1 MINVKIDAMQLN
13 KTLNNVVDYS
23 DGFLKGIDMKS
34 IEFNN
39 EVANFTHAALNKY
52 IDSQARM
59 NPIRLHHV
67 YEWGKAGNQASRL
80 FEFDTRVLGKTISFS
95 GKFLPSK
102 SVSNT
107 SSEPFVNKA
116 NVMENDIQGVIE
128 PKNSD
133 VLVFENNGETV
144 FTTNA
149 IYIDH
154 PGGDEVAGSFGETVS
169 NFFDNY
175 FTNGLLKPL
184 INKLS
189 TASEFTASLS
199 SGARSGSNV
208 GIRAGKEYL
217 NLKGIVE

>member
-1 MINVKIDAMQLN
+1 ML
-13 KTLNNVVDYS
+13 TTRVDNSKLQRVFKNTIEYS
-23 DGFLKGIDMKS
+23 EGFIQGIDINKLN
-34 IEFNN
+34 FNN
-39 EVANFTHAALNKY
+39 ELANFTSITLKKY

-59 NPIRLHHV
+59 NPLKLHHV
-67 YEWGKAGNQASRL
+67 YEWGKAGNEASRL
-80 FEFDTRVLGKTISFS
+80 FEFDTAVTGRTISIT

-102 SVSNT
+102 SISDT
-107 SSEPFVNKA
+107 SSEPFTNKA
-116 NVMENDIQGVIE
+116 TIMENAIAVVIE

-133 VLVFENNGETV
+133 VLAFENNGETV

-154 PGGDEVAGSFGETVS
+154 PGGDEVANGFGSTVN

-189 TASEFTASLS
+189 TANEFTESFSA
-199 SGARSGSNV
+199 GVMNGKNI
-208 GIRAGKEYL
+208 GIQAGKRYFDI
-217 NLKGIVE
+217 KGIVE